1 MNRSARD
8 PESYSGV
15 AARNPAITMA
25 AITVNQ
31 MSSAGMAEIIA
42 GLTRRYQIAG
52 ARTRSCNL
60 SVVSL
65 GLVHSCAT
73 TGQTPLLLAQG
84 GADQTR

>member
-42 GLTRRYQIAG
+42 GLTHRIGSSERERAPG
-52 ARTRSCNL
+52 TL
-60 SVVSL
+60 VS
-65 GLVHSCAT
+65 
-73 TGQTPLLLAQG
+73 
-84 GADQTR
+84 